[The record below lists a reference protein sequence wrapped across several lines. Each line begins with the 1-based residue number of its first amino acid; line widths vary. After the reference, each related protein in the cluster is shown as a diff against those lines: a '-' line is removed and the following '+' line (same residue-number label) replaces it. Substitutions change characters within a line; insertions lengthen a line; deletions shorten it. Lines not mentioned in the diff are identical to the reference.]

1 MNLKFIKNLNLFYII
16 INIFLIFFALK
27 TDQFLKFNSNL
38 ILFIIF
44 FFIFNL
50 LAILIPSKLFKINY
64 FFILIF
70 SYFFLIIIEIN
81 YEKIF
86 FKFCNNAK
94 CKLTTINTLE
104 KQKNLQIK
112 LNLLPRY
119 FIKNEKFLPLSS
131 FTHQSIL
138 GSNENGYFS
147 IHKTDEY
154 GFFNKK
160 DFYNEEID
168 LLMIGDS
175 YLQGTTVY
183 QDENI
188 PESLNDLDLKT
199 ISLGMGGNGPLLTLA
214 SLIEYKNVINPKNI
228 LYFHTERNDLVYD
241 LFEEKKNLLLLK
253 YLLNDFSQDLV
264 FKRDIINKKLEK
276 LNSEIIINSKN
287 NNKKINIIN
296 FLKLKNIRK
305 IYNLVNI
312 GPKNFY
318 EKKAIKKELLEY
330 KNINEAI
337 KNNKD
342 VSSNIYLL
350 DKIIK
355 KMLSVYPNANF
366 YIFYLPTRENLTL
379 KKKGSIQLNIDAIFQ
394 ENNYNY
400 IMLDDELAG
409 FDKKFIKS
417 LYPSNYEHFNKKG
430 YSFISNLI
438 YKKII
443 SN

>member
-160 DFYNEEID
+160 DFYN
-168 LLMIGDS
+168 
-175 YLQGTTVY
+175 
-183 QDENI
+183 
-188 PESLNDLDLKT
+188 
-199 ISLGMGGNGPLLTLA
+199 
-214 SLIEYKNVINPKNI
+214 
-228 LYFHTERNDLVYD
+228 
-241 LFEEKKNLLLLK
+241 
-253 YLLNDFSQDLV
+253 
-264 FKRDIINKKLEK
+264 
-276 LNSEIIINSKN
+276 
-287 NNKKINIIN
+287 
-296 FLKLKNIRK
+296 
-305 IYNLVNI
+305 
-312 GPKNFY
+312 
-318 EKKAIKKELLEY
+318 
-330 KNINEAI
+330 
-337 KNNKD
+337 
-342 VSSNIYLL
+342 
-350 DKIIK
+350 
-355 KMLSVYPNANF
+355 
-366 YIFYLPTRENLTL
+366 
-379 KKKGSIQLNIDAIFQ
+379 
-394 ENNYNY
+394 
-400 IMLDDELAG
+400 
-409 FDKKFIKS
+409 
-417 LYPSNYEHFNKKG
+417 
-430 YSFISNLI
+430 
-438 YKKII
+438 
-443 SN
+443 

>member
-1 MNLKFIKNLNLFYII
+1 
-16 INIFLIFFALK
+16 
-27 TDQFLKFNSNL
+27 
-38 ILFIIF
+38 
-44 FFIFNL
+44 
-50 LAILIPSKLFKINY
+50 
-64 FFILIF
+64 
-70 SYFFLIIIEIN
+70 
-81 YEKIF
+81 
-86 FKFCNNAK
+86 
-94 CKLTTINTLE
+94 
-104 KQKNLQIK
+104 
-112 LNLLPRY
+112 
-119 FIKNEKFLPLSS
+119 
-131 FTHQSIL
+131 
-138 GSNENGYFS
+138 
-147 IHKTDEY
+147 
-154 GFFNKK
+154 
-160 DFYNEEID
+160 
-168 LLMIGDS
+168 
-175 YLQGTTVY
+175 
-183 QDENI
+183 
-188 PESLNDLDLKT
+188 
-199 ISLGMGGNGPLLTLA
+199 MGGNGPLLTLA